1 MTAWFDVLLDPHP
14 ELVAA
19 QRVTAADVMLAAVVY
34 GWLPEAEERFSPVH
48 LR

>member
-1 MTAWFDVLLDPHP
+1 MTAWFDVDPHP

-19 QRVTAADVMLAAVVY
+19 QRVTAADVMLAAAVY
-34 GWLPEAEERFSPVH
+34 GWLPEAEERRFSPVP